1 MGRNFVFIALN
12 IRITKG
18 NLSTKGGKKMRWKE
32 IEKKYGKK
40 LTERIRKSRM
50 LDGITIS
57 LKKGEEDIPE
67 RDIKLAIKEIKG
79 EKISDSE
86 WD

>member
-1 MGRNFVFIALN
+1 
-12 IRITKG
+12 
-18 NLSTKGGKKMRWKE
+18 MRWKE

-40 LTERIRKSRM
+40 LTRKIRKSKI

-57 LKKGEEDIPE
+57 LKKGEEDIHE
-67 RDIKLAIKEIKG
+67 IDIELAIKEIKG

>member
-1 MGRNFVFIALN
+1 
-12 IRITKG
+12 
-18 NLSTKGGKKMRWKE
+18 MRWKE
-32 IEKKYGKK
+32 IKKKYGKK
-40 LTERIRKSRM
+40 LTENIRKSKI

-67 RDIKLAIKEIKG
+67 RDIELAIKEIKG

>member
-1 MGRNFVFIALN
+1 
-12 IRITKG
+12 
-18 NLSTKGGKKMRWKE
+18 MRWKE
-32 IEKKYGKK
+32 IEEKYGKK
-40 LTERIRKSRM
+40 LTEKIRKSGM
-50 LDGITIS
+50 LDGITVS

-67 RDIKLAIKEIKG
+67 RDIELAIKEIKG

>member
-1 MGRNFVFIALN
+1 
-12 IRITKG
+12 
-18 NLSTKGGKKMRWKE
+18 MRWKE

-40 LTERIRKSRM
+40 LTEKIRKSRI

-67 RDIKLAIKEIKG
+67 IDIELAIKEIKG